1 MNIAITVGRAA
12 IRNRLIITSNRV
24 DSIMNYQYDTL
35 ASSVRLKDVISCA
48 ENRAILYRLK
58 NNDPGLTCLFIDE
71 SDDNYEDETDIFQ
84 VREGDDLGWLGYF
97 IGGNEKLKSLW
108 VYYLPTNR
116 DQVEN
121 LLFGMQRN
129 KSIKDCGFNGNGI
142 ISEGFSAM
150 NLPHATSMSTDCH
163 QECAHYF
170 ALGLRRCKS
179 LENYSGPVTAEIV
192 ASLTTLPMLRSGD

>member
-1 MNIAITVGRAA
+1 
-12 IRNRLIITSNRV
+12 
-24 DSIMNYQYDTL
+24 MNYQYDTL

-84 VREGDDLGWLGYF
+84 VMEGDDLGWLGYF
-97 IGGNEKLKSLW
+97 IGRNETLESLY

-129 KSIKDCGFNGNGI
+129 KSIKDCDFNGNGI

-150 NLPHATSMSTDCH
+150 NLPHVTSISFDCH

-179 LENYSGPVTAEIV
+179 LENYYGPVTAEIV
-192 ASLTTLPMLRSGD
+192 A